1 MMACSSGTTG
11 KSKHIPVS
19 SGIQNTMMGM
29 LGGLYGFQPEFRQ
42 PFRPLYKEMQI
53 LCQPRWRYA
62 PCGIPIGPLSGLFTQ
77 KPFMMAQWATPF
89 EAHVVDTEA
98 EAMYVSILF
107 GIRDRNLYH
116 IEGGFASGLY
126 NMLTFIEHNWRD
138 LVEDVRSGR
147 LKEGLNVSEEQRRVI
162 NKYLVPDPE
171 RASELEAEFKKGT
184 FIRTVKEPEN

>member
-1 MMACSSGTTG
+1 
-11 KSKHIPVS
+11 
-19 SGIQNTMMGM
+19 
-29 LGGLYGFQPEFRQ
+29 
-42 PFRPLYKEMQI
+42 
-53 LCQPRWRYA
+53 
-62 PCGIPIGPLSGLFTQ
+62 
-77 KPFMMAQWATPF
+77 
-89 EAHVVDTEA
+89 
-98 EAMYVSILF
+98 MYVSILF

-126 NMLTFIEHNWRD
+126 NMLTFIERNWRD

-162 NKYLVPDPE
+162 NKYLVHDPE